1 VNFNFA
7 IFVSMND
14 FKDRYDLLAVT
25 GHTAGGKT
33 EFAVGLAAVLDGE
46 ILSADSRQV
55 YRGMDLGTG
64 KDLKAYRTGNRII
77 PYHLIDL
84 VEPGYK
90 YSLFEYQKDALDA
103 YLQIRKRNHLPVLCG
118 GSGLYLESVLR
129 GYQLVE
135 VPPDPEFREQLKGED
150 HESLI
155 RLLKRYGPLHNTTD
169 TSSRK
174 RLIRAIEI
182 ARFTNEHKKPQPPFP
197 KLKSFIIGIRYER
210 EERRKRITERLKKRL
225 DEGMVD
231 EVRELLKRIAPEDLV
246 YYGLEYKYLT
256 YYCLGKISYDEMFRQ
271 LNIAIH
277 QFAKRQMT
285 WLRGMER
292 RGFTIHWIRG
302 ESSRDEKIHTALE
315 MLRTSE
321 E

>member
-1 VNFNFA
+1 VNINFA

-14 FKDRYDLLAVT
+14 FKDRYDLLAVA

-33 EFAVGLAAVLDGE
+33 EFAVGLAAVLEGE

-64 KDLKAYRTGNRII
+64 KDLEAYRVGDRII

-84 VEPGYK
+84 VEPGYR

-129 GYQLVE
+129 GYHLAE
-135 VPPDPEFREQLKGED
+135 VPPDPEFREQLKGER

-155 RLLKRYGPLHNTTD
+155 RLLERYGPLHNTTD

-182 ARFTNEHKKPQPPFP
+182 ARFTIEQKKQQTPFP
-197 KLKSFIIGIRYER
+197 KIKSFIIGIRYER
-210 EERRKRITERLKKRL
+210 EERRKRITERLKKMSYNRVNFSSYFWRTYSGTEI
-225 DEGMVD
+225 DYIEEMQGKRFAYEFKFKQSKAKIPKSWKEQYGSDFMVINN
-231 EVRELLKRIAPEDLV
+231 ENYLV
-246 YYGLEYKYLT
+246 M
-256 YYCLGKISYDEMFRQ
+256 I
-271 LNIAIH
+271 
-277 QFAKRQMT
+277 QMQ
-285 WLRGMER
+285 
-292 RGFTIHWIRG
+292 
-302 ESSRDEKIHTALE
+302 
-315 MLRTSE
+315 
-321 E
+321 